1 MVDKDA
7 HHALANDHIDAL
19 TNDRGSHI
27 DEFFKGYLSA
37 LVWSENT
44 GDMHEGE
51 HAKYNITDEHDHS
64 DMTLDAISESFED
77 CNDFVSHNIAMLE
90 ERAVATDWSSMGHDF
105 ALTRNGHGAGFWD
118 RGLRFDHE
126 LSEECKPY
134 GSAHLM
140 MDEDG
145 LLFITG

>member
-1 MVDKDA
+1 MVDKNS
-7 HHALANDHIDAL
+7 HSVRVYALIDAL
-19 TNDRGSHI
+19 TKDRGTHI
-27 DEFFKGYLSA
+27 EEFFKGYLSA

-44 GDMHEGE
+44 GDMYEGE
-51 HAKYNITDEHDHS
+51 HARYSITDEHDES

-90 ERAVATDWSSMGHDF
+90 ARELATDWASMGHDF

-118 RGLRFDHE
+118 RGLRFDNE
-126 LSEECKPY
+126 LSDECEPY

-140 MDEDG
+140 MGDDG